1 MRANTRAILADPR
14 FSVQDFGTKGK
25 WGIFKFQNPREA
37 HVAAVQYARTDN
49 EGMDQQSSEGLGLA
63 KQPLVA
69 YDHSGIAEHPLSLM
83 RAASAA
89 MTRKTSRPG
98 KIQPAIT
105 GGSWAVPAVLAGL
118 PLAANARARTKLPP
132 LAINLALSYSAS
144 VRDKTLAPIFAKL
157 ARGLWDYTLAGGVV
171 IITNHSA
178 VRIRRS
184 ETGAV
189 GCIVQCHVPTNDLAQ
204 FSLGLSSVFFRTIGS
219 KLAKA
224 FSDYPSDPMSVAEPE
239 STPFPSGTIFL
250 GGRTSTGDIG
260 ANLTSVMQALAI
272 R

>member
-14 FSVQDFGTKGK
+14 FSVQDFASKGK

-37 HVAAVQYARTDN
+37 HAAAVQYARTPN
-49 EGMDQQSSEGLGLA
+49 EHSGLSDTRWAGLGS
-63 KQPLVA
+63 QTIESF
-69 YDHSGIAEHPLSLM
+69 DSSGIAEHPLSLM

-89 MTRKTSRPG
+89 MARKTSRPG

-105 GGSWAVPAVLAGL
+105 GGSWSVPAVLAGL

-132 LAINLALSYSAS
+132 LMINLALSYSAS
-144 VRDKTLAPIFAKL
+144 VRDETLAPIFAKL
-157 ARGLWDYTLAGGVV
+157 ARGLWDYTLAGGAV

-178 VRIRRS
+178 VRIHRS

-189 GCIVQCHVPTNDLAQ
+189 GCIVQCRVPTNDLAQ
-204 FSLGLSSVFFRTIGS
+204 FSLGLSSAFFRTIGS

-224 FSDYPSDPMSVAEPE
+224 FSDYPSDPMPVAEPE
-239 STPFPSGTIFL
+239 STPFPPGTIFL
-250 GGRTSTGDIG
+250 GGRTATGDIG
-260 ANLTSVMQALAI
+260 ANLSAVLAALAI